1 MMKDTITVVVP
12 VYNVERY
19 LDRCVESICA
29 QTHGELEIILIDD
42 GSSDASGELCDK
54 WARDDCRVHVIHQKN
69 GGLSAARNAGLDV
82 AHGKWIMFVDG
93 DDSIACDTAEKLLA
107 AAEENHCDIS
117 VCNIIRVFD
126 DGGTEPFYRPVTECE
141 VLSGERRFDTLLQP
155 SVCNKLFS
163 VNLFDTVRFP
173 VGKYYEDTYVYHELV
188 FRAQRLALN
197 GHDGYYYLMRRGSIL
212 GGERY
217 CDRYFDMIDAV
228 YTRMTFLFEN
238 GVDFYGRQ
246 AALSMYA
253 AVANAEKNIKKTPK
267 NTDKLCLMKRQY
279 REAYRHLKLSDVGIK
294 QKIRLAILRYAPCI
308 HRAIY

>member
-1 MMKDTITVVVP
+1 MKDTVTVIVP

-29 QTHGELEIILIDD
+29 QTHGELDIILIDD
-42 GSSDASGELCDK
+42 GSTDASCEICDK
-54 WARDDCRVHVIHQKN
+54 WARDDCRVRVIHQKN

-126 DGGTEPFYRPVTECE
+126 DGGTEPFYRPATECE

-163 VNLFDTVRFP
+163 ASLFDTVRFP

-188 FRAQRLALN
+188 FQAQRLALN

-217 CDRYFDMIDAV
+217 SDRYFDMIDAV
-228 YTRMTFLFEN
+228 YLRMTFLFEN
-238 GVDFYGRQ
+238 GVDSYGRQ

-253 AVANAEKNIKKTPK
+253 AVANAEKNIKKTPQ
-267 NTDKLCLMKRQY
+267 NADKICLMRRQY
-279 REAYRHLKLSDVGIK
+279 RDAYGHLKLSDVGIK
-294 QKIRLAILRYAPCI
+294 QKIRLAMLKYAPRI
-308 HRAIY
+308 HRVIY